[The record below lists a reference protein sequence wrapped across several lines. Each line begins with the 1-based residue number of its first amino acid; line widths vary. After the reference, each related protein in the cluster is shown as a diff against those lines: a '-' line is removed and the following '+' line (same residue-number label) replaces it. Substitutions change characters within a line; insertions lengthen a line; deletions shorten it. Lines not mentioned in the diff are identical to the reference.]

1 MHLQPGFKTSK
12 NVKYFTILRDPLARS
27 ISQYEFSYKNKGKKR
42 IKKAN
47 KPPFIEWFRET
58 RGRDFGAPW
67 HVSQSPNVQQLC
79 CWWNPNWDHDR
90 KPRIPNCPASAETLE
105 CAKKHIMDFVM
116 VGIQEEFDDS
126 ISLLLYKTG
135 MRDNRGAIRMHA
147 NTFRGKKKYV
157 PTPEEEAEVRASSA
171 WDYALYEFAKEKF
184 HSDILE
190 MKTKLRLP

>member
-1 MHLQPGFKTSK
+1 
-12 NVKYFTILRDPLARS
+12 
-27 ISQYEFSYKNKGKKR
+27 
-42 IKKAN
+42 
-47 KPPFIEWFRET
+47 
-58 RGRDFGAPW
+58 
-67 HVSQSPNVQQLC
+67 VQQLC
-79 CWWNPNWDHDR
+79 CWWNWNPNWDHNR
-90 KPRIPNCPASAETLE
+90 KPGIPNCPASAETLE
-105 CAKKHIMDFVM
+105 CAKKHIMNFVM

-126 ISLLLYKTG
+126 ISLLLWKTG